1 MPHHLLKNKFSIQT
15 KTVVRDVEIAWYNPL
30 PLAGELGV
38 DFKH

>member
-1 MPHHLLKNKFSIQT
+1 MPYHLLKTNFLSKQ